1 MNHRSLKPIPLILG
15 SAMLLGGIAVQAST
29 FQVIDLA
36 TGYQMAAV
44 GEGKCGEGK
53 CGEGKCGEGKAA
65 MMHDADK
72 DGKLSVEEHQKHA
85 AERFAKADADKD
97 GFVTEA
103 EMKVMHGDHGDG
115 KHAEGSCGER
125 K

>member
-15 SAMLLGGIAVQAST
+15 SAMLLGGVAVQAST

-65 MMHDADK
+65 MMHDANK

-85 AERFAKADADKD
+85 AERFAKADADWLA
-97 GFVTEA
+97 GPLE
-103 EMKVMHGDHGDG
+103 ERYL
-115 KHAEGSCGER
+115 SRGER
-125 K
+125 HWKNDQARGAAF